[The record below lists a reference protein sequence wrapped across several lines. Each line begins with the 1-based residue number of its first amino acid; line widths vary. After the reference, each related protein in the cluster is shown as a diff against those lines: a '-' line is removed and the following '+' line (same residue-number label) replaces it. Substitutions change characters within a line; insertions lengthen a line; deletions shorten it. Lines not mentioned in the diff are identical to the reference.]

1 MAHDDFFIPDPDQ
14 KPWLLITRL
23 AQLTL
28 ELYDTDTNTFVPGG
42 ASCSGVDT
50 LQMIYLPAIK
60 PGTYQLRVG
69 KPLAA
74 PLATAEEMYALA
86 FFAAVSTSRR

>member
-1 MAHDDFFIPDPDQ
+1 MTTSMKSSPGRASRAMAHDDFFIPDPDQ

-42 ASCSGVDT
+42 ASCSGANQV
-50 LQMIYLPAIK
+50 
-60 PGTYQLRVG
+60 
-69 KPLAA
+69 
-74 PLATAEEMYALA
+74 TAEETYALA